1 MGVWTD
7 KKIEKLKEL
16 WKEGVSTAEIGKRL
30 DFSKNAIV
38 GKVNRLG
45 LEHRT
50 SPIKTSVKTKK
61 PQDTKSVSSAKA
73 TPTAEQPIKKSQST
87 SSVKTEV
94 RRNITEVASVS
105 TTKSMHQT
113 SEGVPLIDLTS
124 DRCCWPMDD
133 GASGNF
139 CFCGKKVFKGKP
151 YCLEH
156 CAMAYTNSSALK
168 DKDKKEV

>member
-16 WKEGVSTAEIGKRL
+16 WKEGIPTAEIGKRL

-45 LEHRT
+45 LKHRT
-50 SPIKTSVKTKK
+50 SPIKTSTKVKKV
-61 PQDTKSVSSAKA
+61 QETKSVASTKPIADVE
-73 TPTAEQPIKKSQST
+73 PVIKKAQANTQSKNEIKKQT
-87 SSVKTEV
+87 FDVPSANKTPHSS
-94 RRNITEVASVS
+94 SG
-105 TTKSMHQT
+105 
-113 SEGVPLIDLTS
+113 EGVRLIDLTS
-124 DRCCWPMDD
+124 DCCCWPVDD
-133 GASGNF
+133 GASGDF

-156 CAMAYTNSSALK
+156 CAMAYTNSSTLKEK
-168 DKDKKEV
+168 DKTGV